1 MSQQPIPFFCVQEC
15 LAPKDR
21 FLFILHFARDDI
33 PKLLMSSDSTW
44 NELGFT
50 PHGFPCILFVPLAG
64 ETWGCF
70 TSFLIELA
78 LQGQLSLEAS
88 IGPRNPVGWWIRAV
102 PLLMLAGFYPHIQGK
117 SLWVE
122 LEMWGVW
129 LKNCRRKS
137 LSLGRSVCTKQN
149 LDIHNF
155 GICHFTA
162 FFAGP

>member
-1 MSQQPIPFFCVQEC
+1 MCKNVLPQKIGFWW
-15 LAPKDR
+15 
-21 FLFILHFARDDI
+21 FLFILPFAKDDI

-50 PHGFPCILFVPLAG
+50 PHGLAG
-64 ETWGCF
+64 STWGCF

-102 PLLMLAGFYPHIQGK
+102 PLLMLAGFYPRIQGK
-117 SLWVE
+117 SLLVE

-129 LKNCRRKS
+129 LKICRRKS

-162 FFAGP
+162 VFAGP